1 MTVVADSGPLIA
13 LAKIGGLGTL
23 FELYPVIATPRA
35 VYEETVRQGRYAQ
48 AADAALLRGEYE
60 SGRLRVEELRGPS
73 PADSLLLGR
82 GEREGIQ
89 LALQQRA
96 EWLLVDDLEAR
107 QAAAQ
112 VFTASGSGTRVKG
125 TLGIIASAYVA
136 ELVSLERAIGLLDAI
151 RARQD
156 IWVSADLCKQVED
169 TLRRAAGTGR

>member
-23 FELYPVIATPRA
+23 FELHPVVVTPRA
-35 VYEETVRQGRYAQ
+35 VYEETVRQGHYAQ

-112 VFTASGSGTRVKG
+112 VFIASGSGTRVKG
-125 TLGIIASAYVA
+125 TLGIIVSAYIEGFA
-136 ELVSLERAIGLLDAI
+136 SLEGAIGLLDAI
-151 RARQD
+151 RSRQD
-156 IWVSADLCKQVED
+156 IWISVDLCKQVED
-169 TLRRAAGTGR
+169 TLRRAESAAR